1 MEVISKSIVLNLS
14 RQMGLLVLELEN
26 CTQWSMIDPPLNNVV
41 GCEAQ
46 VLKKGRSHYIQ
57 FDGDST
63 KFAADAM

>member
-1 MEVISKSIVLNLS
+1 
-14 RQMGLLVLELEN
+14 MGLLVLELEN
-26 CTQWSMIDPPLNNVV
+26 CTQWSMIDPPFNNVV